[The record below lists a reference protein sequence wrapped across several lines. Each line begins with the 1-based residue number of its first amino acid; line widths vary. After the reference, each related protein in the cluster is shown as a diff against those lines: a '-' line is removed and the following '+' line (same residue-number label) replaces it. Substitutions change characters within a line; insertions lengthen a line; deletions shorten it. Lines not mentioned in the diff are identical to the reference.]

1 MTEERIEPRADAA
14 GPRIVAVV
22 AALTLLLHLATA
34 SVYGLFI
41 DELYFLA
48 AGEHLAWG
56 YVDFPPLTALQAWLT
71 RALFGDSLL
80 SIRLFPAL
88 AAAGLVLLTGA
99 IVRELGGGRFAQGLA
114 AVAVALAPAYLAFG
128 SYLSMN
134 AIEPLIWMGCALLLL
149 RMISTGETRLWL
161 GFGALA
167 GLGLLNKQTML
178 LFGFALVAGLA
189 LTAERRLMANRWF
202 LLGGLVAFLICLPNL
217 VWAIT
222 HGFPH
227 LELLANI
234 RENRRDIDFTPL
246 QFLWMQVFFM
256 NPLAAPLWIAGL
268 LYFLVGR
275 ERRSLRALGWAYLIA
290 LGVLLALHAKVYYL
304 GPAYPMLLAAGAV
317 SFERWLAAP
326 GWSRLRPVDASL
338 VTVTGALISPMV
350 VPMLPPETYLR
361 YTSAIGFDQPRL
373 ENRRTSAMPQFFAD
387 RFGWPEMVETV
398 AKAYHALP
406 PEERAKCAIFGNDYG
421 QSGAI
426 DFYGPRLGLPKSI
439 GGHLTNWYWGPRD
452 YSGEIMLVLGDDR
465 ESLLRHFESVEPA
478 GDVGHV
484 HAMAQEHFTVFL
496 CRKPRWPAALAGVWP
511 HLKKFE

>member
-1 MTEERIEPRADAA
+1 MAEERTDPRTDSM
-14 GPRIVAVV
+14 GPRIVAVM

-88 AAAGLVLLTGA
+88 AAAGLVLLTGP
-99 IVRELGGGRFAQGLA
+99 IVRELGGRRFAQGLA
-114 AVAVALAPAYLAFG
+114 ALAVALAPAYLAFG

-134 AIEPLIWMGCALLLL
+134 SLEPLIWMGCALLVL
-149 RMISTGETRLWL
+149 RMIRTGDTRLWL

-167 GLGLLNKQTML
+167 GLGLLNKHTML
-178 LFGFALVAGLA
+178 LFGFALVVGLA
-189 LTAERRLMANRWF
+189 LTAERRLLANHWF
-202 LLGGLVAFLICLPNL
+202 PLGGLVAFLIFLPNL
-217 VWAIT
+217 VWMIA

-234 RENRRDIDFTPL
+234 ERNRRDVAFTPL
-246 QFLWMQVFFM
+246 QFLWMQIFFM
-256 NPLAAPLWIAGL
+256 NPLAAPLWIGGL
-268 LYFLVGR
+268 LHFLFGR
-275 ERRSLRALGWAYLIA
+275 GCRPLRALGWAYLIA
-290 LGVLLALHAKVYYL
+290 LGVLMALRAKVYYL
-304 GPAYPMLLAAGAV
+304 GPIYPMLLAGGAV
-317 SFERWLAAP
+317 SLERWLAAP
-326 GWSRLRPVDASL
+326 GWSRLRPVYASL
-338 VTVTGALISPMV
+338 VTVSGALIAPTV
-350 VPMLPPETYLR
+350 VPMMPPETYLR

-373 ENRRTSAMPQFFAD
+373 ENRRASAMPQFFAD

-406 PEERAKCAIFGNDYG
+406 PEQRAKCAIFGNDYG
-421 QSGAI
+421 QSGAV
-426 DFYGPRLGLPKSI
+426 DFYGPRFGLPKSI
-439 GGHLTNWYWGPRD
+439 GGHLTNWYWGPRG

-465 ESLLRHFESVEPA
+465 EGLLRHFESVEA
-478 GDVGHV
+478 VGEVGHV
-484 HAMAQEHFTVFL
+484 YAMGQEHFTIFL
-496 CRKPRWPAALAGVWP
+496 CAKPRWPASLAGVWP